1 MGTRLVSCTIIIMVD
16 KTAVWCH
23 GTWKTKA
30 KLISV
35 IANPPAFF
43 SSWWAVSAAFRDT
56 ALSDTRISKNM
67 SLYRTLTFSP
77 SKFDLEKG
85 SFDRSKILSNNSIRK
100 VHTEVLKC
108 AKIIA
113 FRTLWNY
120 FVEILKYK
128 EWETL
133 KGRTAVITKWILTR
147 TRPLT
152 LSYCYPQMSIY
163 KCLRG

>member
-85 SFDRSKILSNNSIRK
+85 SFHRSKILSNNSVRK
-100 VHTEVLKC
+100 VHTKVLKC
-108 AKIIA
+108 AK
-113 FRTLWNY
+113 NY
-120 FVEILKYK
+120 RFSNSMELFCRNIKVQGMGNFKGTDCSNNKMNFESDLIS
-128 EWETL
+128 WE
-133 KGRTAVITKWILTR
+133 
-147 TRPLT
+147 
-152 LSYCYPQMSIY
+152 
-163 KCLRG
+163 